1 MTDNTLRLDS
11 VVVQTQSKLAD
22 ADFTTSDLKPIDYGV
37 QFKVSRSG
45 WSGTFRIYSNKKGQI
60 RFDYSQI
67 KDPIYKN
74 ALLLI
79 VEGKEGQ
86 PSSHSDTGTNSEE
99 TQRFLPIIGTDESGK
114 GDYFGPLVAAGVY
127 VDPRTKPLLMQLGV
141 RDSKK
146 ITDASIMELATSI
159 RNICA
164 DRFAV
169 IEISPEAYNN
179 LYDSFKKEGKNLNTL
194 LAWAH
199 AKAIEEILMR
209 VDCDYAL
216 SDKFADE
223 KFILSKLQER
233 GKKIHLRQE
242 HKAETNIAV
251 AAASVLARARFL
263 EKLAKLSSEYE
274 TPLAKGASDLVVQQA
289 RNLVRS
295 NGDRVLR
302 KVAKLHFKTT
312 NLVLGDAD
320 V

>member
-1 MTDNTLRLDS
+1 VTNSTSRLDA
-11 VVVQTQSKLAD
+11 VVLQTQSRLAD
-22 ADFTTSDLKPIDYGV
+22 ADFISSDLKPIDYGV

-45 WSGTFRIYSNKKGQI
+45 WNGIFRIYANKKGQI

-74 ALLLI
+74 ALLGI
-79 VEGKEGQ
+79 VEGVETVSN
-86 PSSHSDTGTNSEE
+86 SSDMLSNVAENE
-99 TQRFLPIIGTDESGK
+99 RFVPIIGTDESGK

-127 VDPRTKPLLMQLGV
+127 VDPRTKPLLTQLGV

-146 ITDASIMELATSI
+146 ITDSSIKELATSI
-159 RNICA
+159 RQICA
-164 DRFAV
+164 NRFSI
-169 IEISPEAYNN
+169 IEISPDAYNN
-179 LYDSFKKEGKNLNTL
+179 LYDSFRKEGKNLNTL

-199 AKAIEEILMR
+199 AKAIEEVLSR

-223 KFILSKLQER
+223 KYILSKLQER

-242 HKAETNIAV
+242 HKAENNIAV

-263 EKLAKLSSEYE
+263 EKLAKLSSEYQ
-274 TPLAKGASDLVVQQA
+274 TPLPKGASDAVVEQA
-289 RNLVRS
+289 RNLVTS
-295 NGDRVLR
+295 HGSGVLR

-312 NLVLGDAD
+312 NLVLGHANG
-320 V
+320 